1 MPSRCRGFRA
11 LAWASDEPGRFVMH
25 LDGRAYTL
33 RARPGI
39 VPDDPAGSLDVNI
52 LQERILRPL
61 LGIEDPR
68 SDPRLDY
75 RPGDFDVPS
84 LARLREEGWRLAFA
98 TCPPSI
104 EALMAVADAGETM
117 PPKSTFFVP
126 KLRSGIFVCRR

>member
-1 MPSRCRGFRA
+1 MR
-11 LAWASDEPGRFVMH
+11 LDERSFH
-25 LDGRAYTL
+25 LRTKPDL
-33 RARPGI
+33 

-75 RPGDFDVPS
+75 RPGDFDAPS
-84 LARLREEGWRLAFA
+84 LERLRGEGWRLAFA

-104 EALMAVADAGETM
+104 EALMAVADASETM